1 MSKRLD
7 NKNIVV
13 TAAGQGMGRATAIA
27 FSNEGA
33 NVYAAD
39 INNKTLEILNKD
51 YPNIKVKN
59 LDSTN
64 KKAVEEF
71 SASLKKVDVLFN
83 AVGFVHH
90 GSILECDEKDWDFSF
105 NVNIKSMFFMIK
117 SIIPIMIKQNKGNI
131 INVSSIVSSLRGL
144 PNRFVYGATKA
155 AIIGLTKSIAAD
167 FIKNNIR
174 CNAIAP
180 GTVHTPSWE
189 DRVQVFKDPAKAKKD
204 FIARQPMSRIGTPEE
219 VASLAVYLA
228 SDESDFV
235 TGIVHPIDGGMS
247 I

>member
-1 MSKRLD
+1 MEPPPRPVLGDLPPIYYLFVIS
-7 NKNIVV
+7 NI
-13 TAAGQGMGRATAIA
+13 
-27 FSNEGA
+27 
-33 NVYAAD
+33 
-39 INNKTLEILNKD
+39 
-51 YPNIKVKN
+51 
-59 LDSTN
+59 
-64 KKAVEEF
+64 
-71 SASLKKVDVLFN
+71 
-83 AVGFVHH
+83 
-90 GSILECDEKDWDFSF
+90 
-105 NVNIKSMFFMIK
+105 
-117 SIIPIMIKQNKGNI
+117 GNI

-189 DRVQVFKDPAKAKKD
+189 DRVQAFKDPAKGKKD
-204 FIARQPMSRIGTPEE
+204 FIARQPMGRIGTPEE

-228 SDESDFV
+228 SDESDFI
-235 TGIVHPIDGGMS
+235 TGIAHPIDGGMS